1 MLRLVSIAEDR
12 AQNINSP
19 HVHVVSQS
27 ELHFTV
33 IEAEGKAY
41 FASFEYHDENREV
54 FVINTGDYDEF
65 YKRYLDRTF
74 RSRLRELRGED

>member
-1 MLRLVSIAEDR
+1 MIAEER
-12 AQNINSP
+12 ARGVNSP
-19 HVHVVSQS
+19 HVHGVSQS
-27 ELHFTV
+27 ELRFTV
-33 IEAEGKAY
+33 IEAEGKTY

-54 FVINTGDYDEF
+54 FVINTGDYGEF

>member
-1 MLRLVSIAEDR
+1 M
-12 AQNINSP
+12 
-19 HVHVVSQS
+19 
-27 ELHFTV
+27 
-33 IEAEGKAY
+33 IESEGKTY

-54 FVINTGDYDEF
+54 FVINTGDYGEF